1 MKQQEVVKLSNE
13 ELNEQLVENKKK
25 YNELKMAHAVS
36 PLENPIQ
43 IKAVRKSIASVEG
56 KILKTHL
63 EECIK
68 DSLKGEKEF
77 ASKVEEI
84 IKVLKR

>member
-43 IKAVRKSIASVEG
+43 IKALRKSTARIMTE
-56 KILKTHL
+56 LN
-63 EECIK
+63 
-68 DSLKGEKEF
+68 
-77 ASKVEEI
+77 
-84 IKVLKR
+84 KRDDN

>member
-25 YNELKMAHAVS
+25 YHELKMAHAVS

-43 IKAVRKSIASVEG
+43 IKALRKSIARIMTE
-56 KILKTHL
+56 LN
-63 EECIK
+63 
-68 DSLKGEKEF
+68 
-77 ASKVEEI
+77 
-84 IKVLKR
+84 KRDDN

>member
-25 YNELKMAHAVS
+25 YNELKMTHAVS

-43 IKAVRKSIASVEG
+43 IKALRKSIARIMTE
-56 KILKTHL
+56 LN
-63 EECIK
+63 
-68 DSLKGEKEF
+68 
-77 ASKVEEI
+77 
-84 IKVLKR
+84 KRDDN

>member
-1 MKQQEVVKLSNE
+1 MKQQEVVKLSSE

-43 IKAVRKSIASVEG
+43 IKAVRKSIARIMTELNKRDNNYFILFEYG
-56 KILKTHL
+56 KK
-63 EECIK
+63 K
-68 DSLKGEKEF
+68 FK
-77 ASKVEEI
+77 
-84 IKVLKR
+84 KRKNRSCYK

>member
-1 MKQQEVVKLSNE
+1 MREITKHNIEDMKQQEVVKLSNE

-43 IKAVRKSIASVEG
+43 IKALRKSIARIMTE
-56 KILKTHL
+56 LN
-63 EECIK
+63 
-68 DSLKGEKEF
+68 
-77 ASKVEEI
+77 
-84 IKVLKR
+84 KRDDN

>member
-25 YNELKMAHAVS
+25 YNELKMAHGVS

-43 IKAVRKSIASVEG
+43 IKAVRKSIARIMTE
-56 KILKTHL
+56 LN
-63 EECIK
+63 
-68 DSLKGEKEF
+68 
-77 ASKVEEI
+77 
-84 IKVLKR
+84 KRDDN

>member
-43 IKAVRKSIASVEG
+43 IKAVRKSIAR
-56 KILKTHL
+56 IMT
-63 EECIK
+63 
-68 DSLKGEKEF
+68 
-77 ASKVEEI
+77 
-84 IKVLKR
+84 

>member
-36 PLENPIQ
+36 PLENPIH
-43 IKAVRKSIASVEG
+43 IKALRKSIARIMTE
-56 KILKTHL
+56 LN
-63 EECIK
+63 
-68 DSLKGEKEF
+68 
-77 ASKVEEI
+77 
-84 IKVLKR
+84 KRDDN